1 MATVQE
7 ITKTMEGKMHKS
19 VDALKVD
26 LAAMRSGRATPALL
40 DKLTVDYYGVPTPIP
55 QVASVTVPE
64 PRVIM
69 IKPWEKN
76 LVKDI
81 CKAIQMSD
89 LGLNPNTDG
98 VSIRLNLPQMTED
111 RRKEM
116 VKAVKK
122 KVEEYRV
129 IVRNLRRDAND
140 AIKKIEKS
148 KEITEDESK
157 KAQESIQK
165 TTDKIMKDVDT
176 VGASKEKE
184 VMEI

>member
-26 LAAMRSGRATPALL
+26 LAAVRSGRATPALL
-40 DKLTVDYYGVPTPIP
+40 DKLTVEYYGVPTPVP
-55 QVASVTVPE
+55 QIASVTVPE

-76 LVKDI
+76 MVKEI

-116 VKAVKK
+116 VKSVKK

-140 AIKKIEKS
+140 AIKKIEKA

-165 TTDKIMKDVDT
+165 TTDKIMKDVDA
-176 VGASKEKE
+176 VGANKEKE